1 VSPDKEHFPPFQE
14 LFDQTCCQRCGL
26 HQSLHNPDAY
36 NSKIKLHCESFIPTD
51 PTKDAF
57 AEDRKWVDEKLVN
70 YLERQH
76 SK

>member
-1 VSPDKEHFPPFQE
+1 VTPYGEHFSPYQE
-14 LFDQTCCQRCGL
+14 LFYQTSCQRCGL

-36 NSKIKLHCESFIPTD
+36 DPQIKFHCESFIPTD